1 MGYMMTIESE
11 KDLKAKAARIAE
23 LERLI
28 PEASRLMETAKALGV
43 DTPDEYAARRRAR
56 ARLMQERLWYER
68 GHAYADWS
76 TFLAEQEAREAK
88 AHADARKRA
97 KADADEQAKAQADAA
112 ARDAKARAEW
122 EAEQDPWLQHKRAI
136 STRTF

>member
-1 MGYMMTIESE
+1 MESE
-11 KDLKAKAARIAE
+11 RDLKAKAARIFE

-28 PEASRLMETAKALGV
+28 TEANRTMETAKALGV
-43 DTPDEYAARRRAR
+43 DTPDELAARRRAR
-56 ARLMQERLWYER
+56 ALLMQERLWYER

-76 TFLAEQEAREAK
+76 TFLAEQTAAEQK
-88 AHADARKRA
+88 AQADARKRA
-97 KADADEQAKAQADAA
+97 KADADAKARVDADAA
-112 ARDAKARAEW
+112 ARDAKARAAW